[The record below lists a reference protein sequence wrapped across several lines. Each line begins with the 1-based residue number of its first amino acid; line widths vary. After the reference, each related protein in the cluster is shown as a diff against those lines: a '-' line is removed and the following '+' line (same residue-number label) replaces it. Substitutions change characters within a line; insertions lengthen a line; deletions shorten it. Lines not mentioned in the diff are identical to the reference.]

1 MIKKIKIEQL
11 KPGVFVHDFNS
22 GWLHHPFLHNQLT
35 IRTEREIEKI
45 IKYGIR
51 EVYIDTMNG
60 IDVDDAPTKQEVDRE
75 IEAKLRLTAASPSDG
90 KYRVPLK
97 KEIRR
102 ARALAAEATSIVH
115 CLMDE
120 AKLGKRIDMGEV
132 ERIVDRMT
140 ASVLNNKDA
149 LVSLLRIKDKDEYTY
164 THCVAVSALC
174 ISFSERLGYDP
185 KQIKAVGIGGL
196 LHDIGKVKI
205 PNEILKKPGPLTE
218 REFEIMKKHVYH
230 GHCML
235 QDATRI
241 EQGSVCVTTHHH
253 ERLDGTGY
261 PAGLKGDEIS
271 SFGQLAAIVDI
282 YDALTSE
289 RCYKHSMPPTEALKK
304 IFEWSSAYLNRD
316 LAEQFIAHLGIY
328 PIGAVVRLESGVIGV
343 VVDRGE
349 NGLLY
354 PTVRA
359 VFDTKANKRVDPFDI
374 NLSKTPV
381 GGPSDCIVACE
392 SAAKYKIN
400 FLAHLS

>member
-22 GWLHHPFLHNQLT
+22 GWLHHPFLHNQIT

-45 IKYGIR
+45 IKHGIR
-51 EVYIDTMNG
+51 EVYIDTTNG
-60 IDVDDAPTKQEVDRE
+60 IDVDEAPTKQEVDRE
-75 IEAKLRLTAASPSDG
+75 IEVKLHLTTASPSDG

-102 ARALAAEATSIVH
+102 AKALAVEATNIVH
-115 CLMDE
+115 TMMDE
-120 AKLGKRIDMGEV
+120 AKLGKQIDMGEV
-132 ERIVDRMT
+132 ERIVERMT
-140 ASVLNNKDA
+140 TSILNNKDA
-149 LVSLLRIKDKDEYTY
+149 LVSLLRIKDKDQYTY
-164 THCVAVSALC
+164 THSVAVSALC
-174 ISFSERLGYDP
+174 ISFGERLGFQH

-196 LHDIGKVKI
+196 LHDIGKIKI
-205 PNEILKKPGPLTE
+205 PNEILNKPGALTE
-218 REFEIMKKHVYH
+218 REFEIMKKHVHH
-230 GHCML
+230 GYCML
-235 QDATRI
+235 QGSTRI
-241 EQGSVCVTTHHH
+241 EQSSVCVTTHHH

-271 SFGQLAAIVDI
+271 EFGQLAAIVDI

-304 IFEWSSAYLNRD
+304 IFEWSPAYLNRD

-328 PIGAVVRLESGVIGV
+328 PIGAVVRLESGLIGV
-343 VVDRGE
+343 VVDHGE

-359 VFDTKANKRVDPFDI
+359 VFDTKASKRIDPFNI

-381 GGPSDCIVACE
+381 GGHLHRIVASE
-392 SAAKYKIN
+392 SAAKYNMN
-400 FLAHLS
+400 FLTHLS